1 MSPSCESL
9 ILIWGW
15 GRSWYPSK
23 GIEQSQEIPR
33 DGDVISCC
41 RCDGVFTRRA
51 PHATHSSHMKLFNAI
66 ATAAVIGISFVAAAP
81 AQAKGNC
88 TFTETSGKTIV
99 QSAAVH
105 GAMGNIWIEWG
116 DGGKTT
122 FMRLSNG
129 SFRDDGDNIWDLN
142 EHRGARLQMRR
153 ADGASM
159 SCFSPW

>member
-1 MSPSCESL
+1 
-9 ILIWGW
+9 
-15 GRSWYPSK
+15 
-23 GIEQSQEIPR
+23 
-33 DGDVISCC
+33 
-41 RCDGVFTRRA
+41 
-51 PHATHSSHMKLFNAI
+51 MKDFNI
-66 ATAAVIGISFVAAAP
+66 MTAAAAIGTLFIAAAP

-116 DGGKTT
+116 DGGRTT
-122 FMRLSNG
+122 FMRLSDG

>member
-1 MSPSCESL
+1 
-9 ILIWGW
+9 
-15 GRSWYPSK
+15 
-23 GIEQSQEIPR
+23 
-33 DGDVISCC
+33 
-41 RCDGVFTRRA
+41 
-51 PHATHSSHMKLFNAI
+51 MKLFNAI
-66 ATAAVIGISFVAAAP
+66 TRVSVIGTLFVSAGQ
-81 AQAKGNC
+81 AQAKGHC

-116 DGGKTT
+116 DGGRTT
-122 FMRLSNG
+122 FKRLSDG